1 MRALPGKVRWAL
13 FTHDYEHMTREFEEI
28 DFETSSH
35 DCLIEHLD
43 PSSYCT
49 THNCVAYP
57 AVIIVLVP
65 NPDVY
70 LFF

>member
-1 MRALPGKVRWAL
+1 VGA
-13 FTHDYEHMTREFEEI
+13 FHHDYEHMTKEFEEI

-35 DCLIEHLD
+35 DCLIEYLD
-43 PSSYCT
+43 FLGYCT

-57 AVIIVLVP
+57 VVIIVLVP
-65 NPDVY
+65 NLGVY